1 MNSLQPYDGNKRI
14 VSQQKETEREKVYV
28 YIYKNLKYAQGFL
41 LAICLFLL
49 FSIYNYFENIYL
61 EKQLLEVEKESESSD
76 VLELDQYIESVIEQ
90 AEDEK
95 FESKDKKGNYESPW
109 KSFTEEERAKYT
121 KAFIKKVAPL
131 AVNEAKLTKIP
142 ASVTIAQA
150 CIESECGFS
159 TLAVKAK
166 NHFGIKCFNKNC
178 PKGHCMRFTDD
189 SYYDRFKKYSS
200 LEASIHDHSRFLQY
214 DREGNRNKRYRFLWG
229 YDKNFKKWCHGLERA
244 GYATDKNYGEK
255 LEAFIIKNGLQK
267 YDALY

>member
-159 TLAVKAK
+159 TLAVKAN

-178 PKGHCMRFTDD
+178 PKGHCMRL
-189 SYYDRFKKYSS
+189 S
-200 LEASIHDHSRFLQY
+200 
-214 DREGNRNKRYRFLWG
+214 
-229 YDKNFKKWCHGLERA
+229 
-244 GYATDKNYGEK
+244 
-255 LEAFIIKNGLQK
+255 
-267 YDALY
+267 